1 MSLFIPMLVLGLVTS
16 VHCVA
21 MCGPLVLTYA
31 VKGEVDGPWYRRMT
45 PNAAYQAAKI
55 LSYMTVGLVLGFVGS
70 AFNLAGIRGYV
81 MLGAAVFMILLGLSM
96 TGWFPGLRI
105 LTPKPPK
112 FLIKALMKLR
122 KRANAEADAGDSTL
136 MTPIMF
142 GLITGLMPC
151 APLINAQLV
160 AAASG
165 SAITGAIGMFAF
177 GLGTAPLMFAFG
189 TASGLLTA
197 KVKDRMM
204 TVLAV
209 VVIVFGAV
217 MLNRGLMLLGSPLTF
232 NTVKTAVLGTPA
244 TTPQA
249 PTTGATASDGVTEVK
264 LAIQNTQ
271 FVPATLQIPADK
283 PVRLVVD
290 RQEANA
296 CSDQIVFP
304 QLGVSADLAPN
315 ATTVVN
321 LPATKSG
328 TFTMTCGMGM
338 MSGQLVV
345 GAAAASTGAAE
356 SATGISPIAIALML
370 ALAGVAAYGF
380 AKGRKRP
387 APACPAPAQA
397 SAATATAHAKG
408 GKGSDA
414 SKGQTVSRKPS
425 STTEAGV
432 AGEAPRILGLGP
444 AELIIVGIAVLAA
457 VLVGLAAG
465 GMLG

>member
-1 MSLFIPMLVLGLVTS
+1 MSLFVPMLVLGLVTS

-31 VKGEVDGPWYRRMT
+31 VKGETDGPWHRRLT
-45 PNAAYQAAKI
+45 PNAAYQGAKI
-55 LSYMTVGLVLGFVGS
+55 LSYMTVGLVLGLIGS

-81 MLGAAVFMILLGLSM
+81 MLFAAVFMILLGLNM
-96 TGWFPGLRI
+96 TGLVPWFRY
-105 LTPKPPK
+105 LTPRPPR
-112 FLIKALMKLR
+112 FLMKALTKLR
-122 KRANAEADAGDSTL
+122 KRSNAESDAGTSSL
-136 MTPIMF
+136 ATPIMF

-151 APLINAQLV
+151 APLMNAQLI

-165 SAITGAIGMFAF
+165 SAITGALAMLAF

-189 TASGLLTA
+189 TASGLVTA

-209 VVIVFGAV
+209 VVIVFGVV
-217 MLNRGLMLLGSPLTF
+217 MLNRGLMLLGSPVTF

-244 TTPQA
+244 TTGQPSA
-249 PTTGATASDGVTEVK
+249 TAATASNGVTEVK
-264 LAIQNTQ
+264 LTIQNTQ
-271 FVPATLQIPADK
+271 FVPSTLQIPADK

-290 RQEANA
+290 RREANA

-345 GAAAASTGAAE
+345 GAAGAASHSAAP
-356 SATGISPIAIALML
+356 AGGVSPVAIALIL
-370 ALAGVAAYGF
+370 ALGGIAAYSV
-380 AKGRKRP
+380 ARGRKRP
-387 APACPAPAQA
+387 RPASSAPAAASKSGGGRGAHAQKSSSSSGRAKATTRAKIA
-397 SAATATAHAKG
+397 SGGDAATQSPG
-408 GKGSDA
+408 
-414 SKGQTVSRKPS
+414 
-425 STTEAGV
+425 
-432 AGEAPRILGLGP
+432 ILGLSLV
-444 AELIIVGIAVLAA
+444 EVIIIGIAVLAA
-457 VLVGLAAG
+457 VLAGLAAG

>member
-1 MSLFIPMLVLGLVTS
+1 
-16 VHCVA
+16 
-21 MCGPLVLTYA
+21 
-31 VKGEVDGPWYRRMT
+31 
-45 PNAAYQAAKI
+45 
-55 LSYMTVGLVLGFVGS
+55 
-70 AFNLAGIRGYV
+70 
-81 MLGAAVFMILLGLSM
+81 
-96 TGWFPGLRI
+96 
-105 LTPKPPK
+105 
-112 FLIKALMKLR
+112 MKLR
-122 KRANAEADAGDSTL
+122 KRANAEADAGDSSL

-151 APLINAQLV
+151 APLMNAQLV

-244 TTPQA
+244 TAPQA
-249 PTTGATASDGVTEVK
+249 PAATTTAADGVTEVK
-264 LAIQNTQ
+264 LTIQNTQ
-271 FVPATLQIPADK
+271 FVPSTLQIPADK

-321 LPATKSG
+321 LPASKSG

-345 GAAAASTGAAE
+345 GGAARGGARALRQASRLWRSRWCWL
-356 SATGISPIAIALML
+356 SAGWRPTGSRSSRRA
-370 ALAGVAAYGF
+370 
-380 AKGRKRP
+380 
-387 APACPAPAQA
+387 APARARPRTSSRSPAGSTRPVRPEFSA
-397 SAATATAHAKG
+397 SVR
-408 GKGSDA
+408 GSDHHRHRRL
-414 SKGQTVSRKPS
+414 GR
-425 STTEAGV
+425 G
-432 AGEAPRILGLGP
+432 PRGP
-444 AELIIVGIAVLAA
+444 RRRRDARIKK
-457 VLVGLAAG
+457 
-465 GMLG
+465 

>member
-1 MSLFIPMLVLGLVTS
+1 MSLFLPMLVLGLVTS

-21 MCGPLVLTYA
+21 MCGPLVVTYA
-31 VKGEVDGPWYRRMT
+31 VKGEADGPWYRKMT
-45 PNAAYQAAKI
+45 PNAAYQGAKI
-55 LSYMTVGLVLGFVGS
+55 LSYMTVGLVLGLVGS
-70 AFNLAGIRGYV
+70 AFNLAGIRGWV
-81 MLGAAVFMILLGLSM
+81 MVGAAIFMVLLGLSM
-96 TGWFPGLRI
+96 TGWFPGLRVFS
-105 LTPKPPK
+105 PKPPK
-112 FLIKALMKLR
+112 FLMRALMKLR
-122 KRANAEADAGDSTL
+122 KRANAEADAGEGSL
-136 MTPIMF
+136 ATPIMF

-151 APLINAQLV
+151 APLMNAQLV

-165 SAITGAIGMFAF
+165 SAITGAIGMLAF

-244 TTPQA
+244 TAPQSPA
-249 PTTGATASDGVTEVK
+249 VTTTAADGVTEVA
-264 LAIQNTQ
+264 LTIRNTQ

-315 ATTVVN
+315 AKTVVN
-321 LPATKSG
+321 LPASQSG
-328 TFTMTCGMGM
+328 SFTMTCGMGM

-345 GAAAASTGAAE
+345 GTGAATGSSAARSTVVSPLTVMLVLALGGLAAFGFARSRRARNGATTTRSAPAG
-356 SATGISPIAIALML
+356 SATG
-370 ALAGVAAYGF
+370 
-380 AKGRKRP
+380 
-387 APACPAPAQA
+387 
-397 SAATATAHAKG
+397 
-408 GKGSDA
+408 
-414 SKGQTVSRKPS
+414 
-425 STTEAGV
+425 EAGV
-432 AGEAPRILGLGP
+432 LGLSP
-444 AELIIVGIAVLAA
+444 AELIVIGFAVVAA